1 MNEAEEHVG
10 VHGNINENE
19 QDENTFSYVSYI
31 SVFTEGSDLIGSDI
45 SSRPVDRLEPT
56 SKG

>member
-31 SVFTEGSDLIGSDI
+31 SVSTEGSDLIGSDI
-45 SSRPVDRLEPT
+45 SSRPVDRL
-56 SKG
+56 